1 MTHSGPS
8 AIDQAFLREDLR
20 GTDVENSF
28 SGALSFMRRKYSRDL
43 RGADAAVTGIPF
55 DCAVSNRPGTRFGPE
70 AIRRASA
77 QLAWGPIWPWGFD
90 PFDRLAVVDYGDCNI
105 DYGRAHQIDR
115 YIEAHMAPIVEAGV
129 FGLTLGGDHYI
140 TYPVLKAHAKRHGP
154 LALVQ
159 FDAHRDVEAAEE
171 RSQNHGEMFRYAIE
185 DGVIDPEKSVQIGIR
200 TTFHGEETFGM
211 TILHADRVHDISAD
225 EAADAVRAAVGGS
238 KAYLTFDI
246 DCLDPAFAPGTG
258 TPVPGGLSSHQALSI
273 LRRLQGVDFVAADVV
288 EVSPPYDHAQTTSL
302 AAATIATEILCLV
315 ADQKQDGAGSP

>member
-1 MTHSGPS
+1 MTHSGPA
-8 AIDQAFLREDLR
+8 AIDQAFLRSELR

-43 RGADAAVTGIPF
+43 NGVDAVVTGIPF

-105 DYGRAHQIDR
+105 DYGRAFEIDR
-115 YIEAHMAPIVEAGV
+115 TIEEHMGPIVDSGA
-129 FGLTLGGDHYI
+129 FALALGGDHYVS
-140 TYPVLKAHAKRHGP
+140 YPLLKAQAKRHGP
-154 LALVQ
+154 LALVH

-185 DGVIDPEKSVQIGIR
+185 DGVIDPERSVQIGIR
-200 TTFHGEETFGM
+200 TFFHGEETFGM
-211 TILHADRVHDISAD
+211 TILHADKVHDASAA
-225 EAADAVRAAVGGS
+225 EVADAVRAAVGDAP
-238 KAYLTFDI
+238 AYLTFDI
-246 DCLDPAFAPGTG
+246 DCLDPAYAPGTG

-273 LRRLQGVDFVAADVV
+273 LRRLQGVDFKAADVV
-288 EVSPPYDHAQTTSL
+288 EVSPPYDHAEMTNL
-302 AAATIATEILCLV
+302 AAATVATEILCLI
-315 ADQKQDGAGSP
+315 ASRKTA